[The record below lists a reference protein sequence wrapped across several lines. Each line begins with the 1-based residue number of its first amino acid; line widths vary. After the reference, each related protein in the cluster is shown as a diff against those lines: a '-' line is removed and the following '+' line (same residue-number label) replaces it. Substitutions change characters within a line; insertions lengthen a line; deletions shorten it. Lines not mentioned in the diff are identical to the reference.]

1 MALDR
6 LHTMLKL
13 LIAAGGSGGGGVELK
28 YDMTIMQ
35 LRQFLDNLIERGILE
50 SIDGL
55 YSCCRK

>member
-1 MALDR
+1 
-6 LHTMLKL
+6 MLKL